1 MLVVAIVY
9 GFIWILILIILL
21 ICLGVFLISSFK
33 RFLVLRRV
41 SVLRVLCLVHLRR
54 VTLLLVRVIL
64 VLWVKLFFLAVVLF
78 LRRIPLV
85 CVFNTPCRFVAMILL
100 VLWILVN
107 FLLWIRIIWRRHS
120 RMAVSVVLRR
130 VLGMIM
136 RLRVR
141 NVCFVGIGSSHSLV
155 HWIMVGHFRVV
166 HLRRLTVMVVRRRL
180 GCLLIRAWVHLI
192 SFLDLREFIILLL
205 RVG

>member
-1 MLVVAIVY
+1 MLVVPIVY

-21 ICLGVFLISSFK
+21 ICLGVFLIYSFK
-33 RFLVLRRV
+33 RCLVLRRI
-41 SVLRVLCLVHLRR
+41 SVVRALCLVHLWR

-64 VLWVKLFFLAVVLF
+64 LPWVMLFFLAVVLF

-85 CVFNTPCRFVAMILL
+85 CIFNTFCSFVAVILL
-100 VLWILVN
+100 VLRILIN
-107 FLLWIRIIWRRHS
+107 FLLGIWIIWRRHS

-141 NVCFVGIGSSHSLV
+141 NVRFMGIRSSHSLV
-155 HWIMVGHFRVV
+155 HWIMVGNFRVV

-192 SFLDLREFIILLL
+192 SFLDLREFIFYC
-205 RVG
+205 